1 MWQHLKSWKIR
12 GKKKMKEK
20 EKGVGSSTEE
30 RNDGERNNG
39 IPEAGRKQIFDGC
52 PKEKRN

>member
-1 MWQHLKSWKIR
+1 MRRRRW
-12 GKKKMKEK
+12 KKKRNHLER
-20 EKGVGSSTEE
+20 VGSSTEE

-39 IPEAGRKQIFDGC
+39 IPEAGRKQIFDDV